1 MASRKPKGKLDVAL
15 IEGFQKHYL
24 WERFDDSVGTAD
36 FHRVMWAEACDPAKK
51 RCAWAAPR
59 NHAKSTAITFTFAM
73 AAICFRFRDHIMVV
87 SDSEGQAVAQL
98 KEIKNEFYEN
108 EELCRDFGF
117 RGFLKD
123 TDTEIILEF
132 SDGYQVRLLA
142 RGSEQRLR
150 GLKWRG
156 KRPNLLLGDDL
167 EFDEIV
173 ENPERLKK
181 FKNWFFKQLLPGGAK
196 DCLIR
201 IVGTILAF
209 NCLLADLQ
217 TDSAWTHH
225 TWAAHESFDDF
236 SDILWPERWPEA
248 DLRDERQIYINQ
260 GKSDAYSQEYLNMPI
275 AEGNQLFE
283 KEDMLDIPAA
293 NYRDWETDPGKRPV
307 VFYASVDFATSEAQT
322 ADNTVISIASVDA
335 DRNLDVVDVRKGRW
349 NSRKVVDEMFE
360 AAAEYEIEKW
370 FVEKG
375 AIQKAIGPFL
385 NEEMA
390 KKNVFLELHLMSPS
404 ASKVT
409 RSKSIQ
415 ARHKAHRVRY
425 DKSADWY
432 EYAEQEMTKFPRAK
446 HDDFVDTMS
455 QFGLAM
461 DEVITPPTED
471 ELEEEE
477 YYADVAAGGD
487 QQGRSRVTG
496 Y

>member
-1 MASRKPKGKLDVAL
+1 M
-15 IEGFQKHYL
+15 I
-24 WERFDDSVGTAD
+24 
-36 FHRVMWAEACDPAKK
+36 
-51 RCAWAAPR
+51 
-59 NHAKSTAITFTFAM
+59 
-73 AAICFRFRDHIMVV
+73 V
-87 SDSEGQAVAQL
+87 SDSEGQAVSQL

-132 SDGYQVRLLA
+132 SDGYQVRILA

-156 KRPNLLLGDDL
+156 KRPNLLLCDDL

-209 NCLLADLQ
+209 NSLLADLQ
-217 TDSAWTHH
+217 KDSAWTSHL
-225 TWAAHESFDDF
+225 WAAHESFDDF
-236 SDILWPERWPEA
+236 SNILWPARWPEE
-248 DLRDERQIYINQ
+248 DLREERQIYINQ
-260 GKSDAYSQEYLNMPI
+260 GKSDAYSQEYLNMPV
-275 AEGNQLFE
+275 AEGNQLFV
-283 KEDMLDIPAA
+283 KEDMIEIPGQH
-293 NYRDWETDPGKRPV
+293 YRDWETDPGKRPV
-307 VFYASVDFATSEAQT
+307 NFYASVDFAISEEQT
-322 ADNTVISIASVDA
+322 ADNTVITIATVDS
-335 DRNLDVVDVRKGRW
+335 DRNLDIIDVRKGRW
-349 NSRKVVDEMFE
+349 NSKTVIDEMFLAHE
-360 AAAEYEIEKW
+360 EYEPEMW

-385 NEEMA
+385 SEQMA
-390 KKNVFLELHLMSPS
+390 VKNIYFDLHMMTPS
-404 ASKVT
+404 KSKVT

-425 DKSADWY
+425 DKTADWY
-432 EYAEQEMTKFPRAK
+432 EYAEQEMTKFPRSK

-455 QFGLAM
+455 QFGLAL
-461 DEVITPPTED
+461 DEIITPPSED
-471 ELEEEE
+471 ELDEEE
-477 YYADVAAGGD
+477 YHRELSESGS
-487 QQGRSRVTG
+487 QQGRSRTTG